1 MLPYAHTV
9 QLVSRRTAVKHCA
22 ACTMAG
28 ASCTLEV
35 NDTSPGEPR
44 SHLQRQCPEKLSNK
58 SCLILVLVP
67 VSLVPDTEA
76 CLWYSAEEF

>member
-1 MLPYAHTV
+1 
-9 QLVSRRTAVKHCA
+9 
-22 ACTMAG
+22 MAG

-35 NDTSPGEPR
+35 NDTSLGEPR

-58 SCLILVLVP
+58 SCLILILVLVP
-67 VSLVPDTEA
+67 VSLVSDTEA